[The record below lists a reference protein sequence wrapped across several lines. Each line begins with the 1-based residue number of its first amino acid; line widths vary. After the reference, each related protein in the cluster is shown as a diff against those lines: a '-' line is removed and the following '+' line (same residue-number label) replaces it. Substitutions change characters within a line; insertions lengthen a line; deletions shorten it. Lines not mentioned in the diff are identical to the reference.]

1 MDREYTQHID
11 KEIDDAFETVEII
24 IRAKI
29 NRLCNE
35 LKYDEAAELD
45 KALILINNTDFSKK
59 RSQALHLALLY
70 SLGFVYVNACS
81 LSPTPLVVGSVT
93 ALNTLTTTNPST

>member
-11 KEIDDAFETVEII
+11 KEIDDAFEIVGII

-35 LKYDEAAELD
+35 LKHDEAAELD
-45 KALILINNTDFSKK
+45 KALILINNTAYSKYK
-59 RSQALHLALLY
+59 KHRIIAVFLCGY
-70 SLGFVYVNACS
+70 
-81 LSPTPLVVGSVT
+81 
-93 ALNTLTTTNPST
+93 TLKY

>member
-11 KEIDDAFETVEII
+11 KEIDDAFEIVGII

-35 LKYDEAAELD
+35 LKHDEAAELD
-45 KALILINNTDFSKK
+45 KALILINNTDYSK
-59 RSQALHLALLY
+59 
-70 SLGFVYVNACS
+70 
-81 LSPTPLVVGSVT
+81 
-93 ALNTLTTTNPST
+93 

>member
-11 KEIDDAFETVEII
+11 KEIDDAFETVGII

-45 KALILINNTDFSKK
+45 KALILINNTDYSK
-59 RSQALHLALLY
+59 
-70 SLGFVYVNACS
+70 
-81 LSPTPLVVGSVT
+81 
-93 ALNTLTTTNPST
+93 

>member
-11 KEIDDAFETVEII
+11 KEIDDAFETVGII

-35 LKYDEAAELD
+35 LKHDEAEELY
-45 KALILINNTDFSKK
+45 KALNLINNTDYSK
-59 RSQALHLALLY
+59 
-70 SLGFVYVNACS
+70 
-81 LSPTPLVVGSVT
+81 
-93 ALNTLTTTNPST
+93 

>member
-11 KEIDDAFETVEII
+11 KDIDDAFEIVGII

-35 LKYDEAAELD
+35 LKHDEAAELD
-45 KALILINNTDFSKK
+45 KALILINNTDYSK
-59 RSQALHLALLY
+59 
-70 SLGFVYVNACS
+70 
-81 LSPTPLVVGSVT
+81 
-93 ALNTLTTTNPST
+93 

>member
-11 KEIDDAFETVEII
+11 KEIDDAFETVGII

-35 LKYDEAAELD
+35 LKHDEAAELD
-45 KALILINNTDFSKK
+45 KALILINNTDFSK
-59 RSQALHLALLY
+59 S
-70 SLGFVYVNACS
+70 
-81 LSPTPLVVGSVT
+81 
-93 ALNTLTTTNPST
+93 